1 MKNTRNGF
9 FADFESAEK
18 RLVFLAALV
27 AMLRMFGVFALLPV
41 LSVYAAS
48 LDDAT
53 PLLIGLA
60 VGGYGLTQA
69 GMQIPLGMLSDR
81 IGRVPVIAGA
91 LLVLAAGS
99 VIAAVSDSIYGVIA
113 GRLLQ
118 GAGAIS
124 AAMVAYIA
132 DGTRETVRTRS
143 MALYGVG
150 FGIAFMVAVI
160 VGPLI
165 AAAQGVQGVFWAAA
179 LAALFAVSLLFLLPP
194 VERPE
199 RPHPEA
205 RQPWLKSVMKPGLLR
220 LDAYVF
226 LLHAVLT
233 ASFVALPFQ
242 LSQTLELPLSSHWL
256 IYLGALLVSLVIT
269 VPLIVRDDRSV
280 RTNTGRTG
288 YVTLAVGLILV
299 AELIFAFAG
308 FSTLAV
314 VLALALF
321 FGGFNF
327 LEAGLPARV
336 TDQAGKT
343 SRGAS
348 LGAFSTAQFLGIF
361 AGGLLG
367 GHFLTG
373 GTTSVFLLCA
383 ALATIWLLLTSMG
396 GRDAS
401 EPARAD

>member
-1 MKNTRNGF
+1 MKNTQGGF
-9 FADFESAEK
+9 FADFNSAEK

-48 LDDAT
+48 LDNAT
-53 PLLIGLA
+53 PLLVGLA
-60 VGGYGLTQA
+60 VGAYGLTQA

-81 IGRVPVIAGA
+81 IGRVPVIAAA

-99 VIAAVSDSIYGVIA
+99 VIAALADSIYGVIA

-150 FGIAFMVAVI
+150 FGIAFMLAVI

-179 LAALFAVSLLFLLPP
+179 LAALLAVLLLFLLPS
-194 VERPE
+194 VERPV
-199 RPHPEA
+199 RPQSTTGRAALRGVLKPE
-205 RQPWLKSVMKPGLLR
+205 LLR

-233 ASFVALPFQ
+233 ASFVALPFR
-242 LSQTLELPLSSHWL
+242 LSQTLELPLGSHWL
-256 IYLGALLVSLVIT
+256 IYLGALLVSLLIT
-269 VPLIVRDDRSV
+269 VPLIVRDDRA
-280 RTNTGRTG
+280 GRAG
-288 YVTLAVGLILV
+288 YLKLAVGLILV
-299 AELIFAFAG
+299 AELLFAFAG

-336 TDQAGKT
+336 TDRADKAA
-343 SRGAS
+343 RGAS
-348 LGAFSTAQFLGIF
+348 LGVFSTAQFLGIF

-367 GHFLTG
+367 GHFLAG
-373 GTTSVFLLCA
+373 GTTNVFLLCA
-383 ALATIWLLLTSMG
+383 ALAAVWLLLAGMD

-401 EPARAD
+401 APARAN

>member
-1 MKNTRNGF
+1 MKNASGGF
-9 FADFESAEK
+9 FADFNSVEK

-48 LDDAT
+48 LDGAT
-53 PLLIGLA
+53 PLLVGLA
-60 VGGYGLTQA
+60 VGAYGLTQA

-99 VIAAVSDSIYGVIA
+99 VIAALSDSIYGIIA

-160 VGPLI
+160 AGPLI
-165 AAAQGVQGVFWAAA
+165 AASQGVQGVFWAAA
-179 LAALFAVSLLFLLPP
+179 LAALSAILLLFLLPS
-194 VERPE
+194 VERPV
-199 RPHPEA
+199 RPRSPAGQGAFRSVLKPE
-205 RQPWLKSVMKPGLLR
+205 LLR
-220 LDAYVF
+220 LDVYVF

-233 ASFVALPFQ
+233 ASFVALPF
-242 LSQTLELPLSSHWL
+242 LFSQTLELPLGSHWSM
-256 IYLGALLVSLVIT
+256 YLGALLVSLLIT
-269 VPLIVRDDRSV
+269 VPLIVRDDR
-280 RTNTGRTG
+280 TGRAGAGGTG
-288 YVTLAVGLILV
+288 YLKLAVGLILV
-299 AELIFAFAG
+299 AELLLAFAG
-308 FSTLAV
+308 FSTLV
-314 VLALALF
+314 VALALVLF

-336 TDQAGKT
+336 ADRAGEA

-373 GTTSVFLLCA
+373 GTTSVFLACA
-383 ALATIWLLLTSMG
+383 ALAAFWLVLTGTAGRG
-396 GRDAS
+396 GPA
-401 EPARAD
+401 PARAD